1 MSDLFKERVLVVLA
15 LLLCLGVGL
24 LAASDAPELSPV
36 GVVYSDAEES
46 GMTTVG
52 QAGTI
57 SSLEQSSSASPSPQS
72 VSSTQKT
79 VRATVNV
86 DLSQKIN
93 INTASKEL
101 LMTLKGIGEVYAQ
114 RIIDYRESHSGFDS
128 IEEIKNISGIGEKRF
143 AAIKDRITVD

>member
-46 GMTTVG
+46 GMTTAG
-52 QAGTI
+52 QAETI
-57 SSLEQSSSASPSPQS
+57 LSAGQSSAASLSPQS

-93 INTASKEL
+93 INTASKEQ
-101 LMTLKGIGEVYAQ
+101 IGRAHV
-114 RIIDYRESHSGFDS
+114 
-128 IEEIKNISGIGEKRF
+128 
-143 AAIKDRITVD
+143 